1 MKTIKR
7 IMAALI
13 CMTIALTGIPIS
25 VKAADSSGSMSTEM
39 ETNSELFIT
48 LEENKDYRWNVN
60 DNAEKNSV
68 VHLDSSEGNN
78 CRFRLDHIENE
89 WYGIKHIKVDG
100 TDRFADVD
108 GKSKDSGAVLHLWE
122 SSDSEVKGNNHRQF
136 AFYYIGNDA
145 NGNARYYI
153 KNRNSGKWIGY
164 EGKLNNNNPKI
175 IQTDESN
182 RKVWLITKSVVPLTG
197 KESQVLKEEDTSAI
211 CEIHEAGKLDALN
224 RASNIAVPGSCPT
237 FQVMGITSKWKLKWI
252 PEYHAYQ
259 IDAVSDGESKTNLSL
274 DVEGES
280 GKLWASVNIWTTEKF
295 DRNQNTS
302 QLWRF
307 FKQKDGTYKIQNAR
321 TGWYIENR
329 VPSLV
334 FGKEG
339 MNVELSILA
348 GNTAETAY
356 SYANEWMAG
365 IPDEALL
372 SSINIP
378 ATHDTGTAGV
388 VEDLVP
394 SVSITSCQNLYY
406 DEQLNM
412 GARSFDIRA
421 NATKDD
427 ASAAD
432 VKIVHGGELWQ
443 CQEKNGNDLTLQS
456 ILNTSLGFLEKHKSE
471 TVILTVKPDAGST
484 IGLEHAVAEFIEKNK
499 DKVYSGG
506 DIPSMKEARG
516 KIIFLRR
523 FNLTKNYDSSV
534 ERAMGFNLTNW
545 DDIKYKDYK
554 YAYKLYDDGK
564 NHVYIQ
570 DAYNTYG
577 SEKWPYILE
586 TMKQTTGQD
595 TSHPIEYNSWV
606 FNYTSCSQ
614 GAPLGLTQEINPRLF
629 KDEDNCI
636 DTRFLGTVMLNFID
650 EPMSRLI
657 YETNSNMIFEPKLP
671 TPEVEVEYGQTLA
684 EATLKGIENA
694 PAGTWKFEDAAHVV
708 TDQEVADQ
716 TKFELTFLPADNKKY
731 KTVTM
736 WVPVKTVNKS
746 EVITAYLGYEEI
758 SYGETPKMSYVVAP
772 TETLSADE
780 VEELFAN
787 VTDEMRIQ
795 ETGQSLNET
804 IDAGSYKIDCP
815 ETVGGFKVNWIHLK
829 EYDLD
834 INPVNTMET
843 TGSKSST
850 AENTTF
856 ENGAVSSA
864 QRIIVRAEK
873 KTKTYGD
880 ELTSADLTFTI
891 SDSEKAKLLP
901 GDTVESLGLTLKA
914 TTIEPE
920 DVLTGSITDEDGD
933 DILGAYGNAGRYVIL
948 KDNATNTNY
957 DVVVL
962 PAFLNVS
969 PKEAEIEWNAAAQYT
984 YTGNACGIEANV
996 KADSLLEKDSCAIKK
1011 LLNADH
1017 TEVGNYKALAIG
1029 LTNENYIFSG
1039 TNRVHVWEYE
1049 ILQADPEVT
1058 FPAAEVIY
1066 GDSLKKATLS
1076 GQSGEGVFRFADDT
1090 TMLTVAED
1098 QSEQEMIFT
1107 PANPNYKTVTSNISV
1122 TVKPRSITIR
1132 PDRMEKEYGQTITEY
1147 TWSISDG
1154 SLAGDDQLEDLKIN
1168 VTLTAGNAEKETCE
1182 VGTYEI
1188 TEKAPTTVENQNY
1201 AVTFEPGILIVQ
1213 PKPVDVV
1220 WNTDGTIIYTGK
1232 EVNVTAEL
1240 SGVLFKDECK
1250 AVVEDGNA
1258 VEPGKYTASIVGLTG
1273 EQCYNYVL
1281 HGEDTDYQID
1291 YQIVK
1296 KEETKNPTDSKETS
1310 TGTAGKKPTG
1320 TSTSGKQ
1327 VKTAKTGD
1335 SISYIWILMIAGSIA
1350 VIGGMIYVIRRRKQ
1364 K

>member
-13 CMTIALTGIPIS
+13 CMMIALTGIPFS

-60 DNAEKNSV
+60 DNAGKNSV
-68 VHLDSSEGNN
+68 VHLDSSDGNN

-259 IDAVSDGESKTNLSL
+259 IDAVSDGESTTNLSL

-636 DTRFLGTVMLNFID
+636 DNRFLGTVMLNFID

-815 ETVGGFKVNWIHLK
+815 KTVGGFKVNWIHLK

-1168 VTLTAGNAEKETCE
+1168 VTLTAGDAEKETCE

-1296 KEETKNPTDSKETS
+1296 KEETKNPTDSKETP

-1320 TSTSGKQ
+1320 TSVSGKQ

>member
-13 CMTIALTGIPIS
+13 CMMIALTGIPFS

-60 DNAEKNSV
+60 DDAGKSSV
-68 VHLDSSEGNN
+68 VHLDTSEGNN
-78 CRFRLDHIENE
+78 CRFRLDHIEKE
-89 WYGIKHIKVDG
+89 WYGIKHIKVNG
-100 TDRFADVD
+100 TDRFVDVD
-108 GKSKDSGAVLHLWE
+108 GKSKDSGAVLHVWE
-122 SSDSEVKGNNHRQF
+122 SSDSEVKGNDHRQF
-136 AFYYIGNDA
+136 AFYYIGDDE

-153 KNRNSGKWIGY
+153 KNRKSGKWIGY

-175 IQTDESN
+175 IQTDEKD
-182 RKVWLITKSVVPLTG
+182 RKVWLVTKSVVPITG

-211 CEIHEAGKLDALN
+211 CEIHVAGKLDALN
-224 RASNIAVPGSCPT
+224 RASNLAVPGSCPT

-259 IDAVSDGESKTNLSL
+259 IDAVSDGESTTNLSL

-280 GKLWASVNIWTTEKF
+280 GKLSASVNIWTTEKF

-443 CQEKNGNDLTLQS
+443 CQEKNGSDLTLQS

-606 FNYTSCSQ
+606 FNYTSCSR

-636 DTRFLGTVMLNFID
+636 DNRFLGTVMLNFID

-736 WVPVKTVNKS
+736 CVPVKTVNKS

-758 SYGETPKMSYVVAP
+758 SYGETPEMSYVVAP

-920 DVLTGSITDEDGD
+920 DILTGSITDEDGD

-1107 PANPNYKTVTSNISV
+1107 PANPNYKTVTSNIPV

-1132 PDRMEKEYGQTITEY
+1132 PDRTEKEYGQTITEY

-1168 VTLTAGNAEKETCE
+1168 VTLTAGDAEKETCE

-1281 HGEDTDYQID
+1281 HGDDDEYQME

-1320 TSTSGKQ
+1320 TSASGKQ

-1335 SISYIWILMIAGSIA
+1335 SISYLWILMIAGSIA

>member
-1 MKTIKR
+1 MKKIKR
-7 IMAALI
+7 IMAVLI
-13 CMTIALTGIPIS
+13 CMTITLTGIPVS
-25 VKAADSSGSMSTEM
+25 VNAENSGGKSVQTM
-39 ETNSELFIT
+39 ETGNELFIT
-48 LEENKDYRWNVN
+48 LEENTRYRWNVN
-60 DNAEKNSV
+60 DSAEKNSV
-68 VHLDSSEGNN
+68 VHLDTSGGDN

-108 GKSKDSGAVLHLWE
+108 GKSKNNGAVLHLWE
-122 SSDSEVKGNNHRQF
+122 SSDSKVKGNNHRQF

-175 IQTDESN
+175 IQTDEKN
-182 RKVWLITKSVVPLTG
+182 RKVWLITKSVVPFTG
-197 KESQVLKEEDTSAI
+197 KESQVLHKDDKTAV
-211 CEIHEAGKLDALN
+211 CEIHKAGELAALN
-224 RASNIAVPGSCPT
+224 RMADSLVPGALPHFYT
-237 FQVMGITSKWKLKWI
+237 MGTTSKWKLTWVKD
-252 PEYHAYQ
+252 YNAYQ
-259 IDAVSDGESKTNLSL
+259 IESISEGEKDTGLAL
-274 DVEGES
+274 DVQSES
-280 GKLWASVNIWTTEKF
+280 GRMNTTINLWVEEEF
-295 DRNQNTS
+295 DHNQNTS

-307 FKQKDGTYKIQNAR
+307 FKQSDGTYLIQNAR
-321 TGWYIENR
+321 SGLYILETVNG
-329 VPSLV
+329 LKL
-334 FGKEG
+334 GEQGTKID
-339 MNVELSILA
+339 LSILA
-348 GNTAETAY
+348 GNTEKTKYYYAE
-356 SYANEWMAG
+356 NWMAN
-365 IPDEALL
+365 IPDDALL
-372 SSINIP
+372 SSVNIP

-388 VEDLVP
+388 VEDDIP
-394 SVSITSCQNLYY
+394 QVSITSCQNLYY

-427 ASAAD
+427 ASVAD

-443 CQEKNGNDLTLQS
+443 CQEKNGSDLTLQS

-471 TVILTVKPDAGST
+471 TVILTVKSDAGST

-636 DTRFLGTVMLNFID
+636 DNRFLGTVMLNFID

-795 ETGQSLNET
+795 ETGQSLNEI

-1107 PANPNYKTVTSNISV
+1107 PANPNYKTVTSNIPV
-1122 TVKPRSITIR
+1122 TVKPRSITVR

-1154 SLAGDDQLEDLKIN
+1154 SLAGDDQIEDLKIN
-1168 VTLTAGNAEKETCE
+1168 VTLTAGDAEKETCE

-1320 TSTSGKQ
+1320 TSASGKQ

-1335 SISYIWILMIAGSIA
+1335 SISYLWILMIAGSIA
-1350 VIGGMIYVIRRRKQ
+1350 VIGGMIYVIRRRK
-1364 K
+1364 KK